1 MKKLSLLKLRWALL
15 AVAVVLLLWGLLS
28 GGAEYVLTKAANIC
42 SECIGL
48 G

>member
-1 MKKLSLLKLRWALL
+1 MNRLSFKALR
-15 AVAVVLLLWGLLS
+15 WGLLAFAIILLIWGFIT
-28 GGAEYVLTKAANIC
+28 GGAEDVLTKAANIC